1 MAVGEPGNQRL
12 GNRRHAQ
19 VAIEEDIGSVT
30 IHPLPTGEGTAVMLR
45 VAQNR
50 STVTSVKS
58 TMVGANTAA

>member
-1 MAVGEPGNQRL
+1 MAIGETGNQRL

-30 IHPLPTGEGTAVMLR
+30 VHALPTGEGTALG

-58 TMVGANTAA
+58 TMEGANTAA